1 MVMKVTTTLEHKTTF
16 YINPEGTQ
24 PKQAHIWYL
33 HIFIN
38 YFAYILLYCML
49 KTLMIAL

>member
-24 PKQAHIWYL
+24 TKQAHI
-33 HIFIN
+33 
-38 YFAYILLYCML
+38 
-49 KTLMIAL
+49 